1 MMQRMTVAD
10 LYQGVAGGG
19 TTTVI
24 VVLGIPLLVALLSLL
39 LKATGHLRL
48 SQMVANLGI
57 AIGLAAISVEV
68 LGLIYAMDQR
78 GVDPLADV
86 SVFLLLAP
94 LYLVI
99 AAMFCEHIIHPGEQ
113 EPVRRRLRG
122 LVFAFIAIVVVYLI
136 LGQLRFHM
144 FILTNIFGFI
154 VFVLAIIGILYV
166 VARRFI

>member
-19 TTTVI
+19 ATTVV
-24 VVLGIPLLVALLSLL
+24 VVLAIPLIVAVISLL
-39 LKATGHLRL
+39 LKATGHLRG

-57 AIGLAAISVEV
+57 AIGLAAFSVEV
-68 LGLIYAMDQR
+68 LGLLYAMDQR

-86 SVFLLLAP
+86 SIFLLLAP
-94 LYLVI
+94 LYLI
-99 AAMFCEHIIHPGEQ
+99 GAAMFVEHVIHPGEQ

-122 LVFAFIAIVVVYLI
+122 LIFAFIAIVVCYFI
-136 LGQLRFHM
+136 LSQLRFHM
-144 FILTNIFGFI
+144 LIFTNIFGFI
-154 VFVLAIIGILYV
+154 VFILAIIGILYV

>member
-1 MMQRMTVAD
+1 MKRMTVAD

-19 TTTVI
+19 TATAI
-24 VVLGIPLLVALLSLL
+24 VFIAIPLVVALLSLA
-39 LKATGHLRL
+39 LKATGHMRL

-57 AIGLAAISVEV
+57 AIGLAALSVEV
-68 LGLIYAMDQR
+68 LALVYAMDQR

-86 SVFLLLAP
+86 SIFLLLAP

-99 AAMFCEHIIHPGEQ
+99 AATFFEHIIHPGEQ

-122 LVFAFIAIVVVYLI
+122 LVFAFIAIVVCYYI
-136 LGQLRFHM
+136 LGRLHFHM
-144 FILTNIFGFI
+144 LIFTSIAGFIAFIL
-154 VFVLAIIGILYV
+154 VIIGVLYV

>member
-1 MMQRMTVAD
+1 MTVAD

-24 VVLGIPLLVALLSLL
+24 VVLAIPLVVAVLSLL
-39 LKATGHLRL
+39 LKAAGHVRG
-48 SQMVANLGI
+48 SQTVANLGI
-57 AIGLAAISVEV
+57 AIGLAALSVEV

-99 AAMFCEHIIHPGEQ
+99 AAVVVEHVIHPGEQ
-113 EPVRRRLRG
+113 EPVRRRVRG
-122 LVFAFIAIVVVYLI
+122 LVFACIALVVCYFI

-154 VFVLAIIGILYV
+154 VFIVAIIGILYV

>member
-10 LYQGVAGGG
+10 LYHDVAGGG

-24 VVLGIPLLVALLSLL
+24 VVVGIPLAMALLSLL
-39 LKATGHLRL
+39 LKTMGQLRI

-68 LGLIYAMDQR
+68 LALIYAMDQR

-86 SVFLLLAP
+86 SIFLLLAP

-99 AAMFCEHIIHPGEQ
+99 AAMFFEHIIHPGEQ
-113 EPVRRRLRG
+113 EPVRQRLRG
-122 LVFAFIAIVVVYLI
+122 LIFAFIAIVVCYFI

-144 FILTNIFGFI
+144 FIFTNIFGFV
-154 VFVLAIIGILYV
+154 VFILAIIGILYV